1 MIVRLAFWLAT
12 RLQNVVMRL
21 LDYGCRHSNPPV
33 DLATE
38 MGKQLAAMTTVYVV
52 SPTEAY
58 GADPDTGIHAAT
70 KH

>member
-1 MIVRLAFWLAT
+1 MTVRIAFWLAT

-52 SPTEAY
+52 RPGHEV
-58 GADPDTGIHAAT
+58 DPDHELVMT